1 MSTIERSLEEKHHI
15 EWQLHQS
22 YHKQSQNGITSES
35 ESTGRLLNKRKPLIP
50 LSRQLEDAFEG
61 LYTNTYGTNMFC
73 G

>member
-1 MSTIERSLEEKHHI
+1 MSTIERSLEERYHI
-15 EWQLHQS
+15 EWQLHQL
-22 YHKQSQNGITSES
+22 QSQN
-35 ESTGRLLNKRKPLIP
+35 ESTGRLLKQRKPRIP